1 MSKLSFPLAFALA
14 WTVAPAVAEYVGN
27 VGAANPAAF
36 GTPPGAV
43 RRPLLVGLGVEMG
56 ERIDTANEGNA
67 QIIFNDSST
76 LTVGR
81 NSSLAIDEF
90 VYQGGRG
97 SQGVRLAKGVMRFV
111 GGGVSHVSGAK
122 LKTPT
127 ADVGVRGGSVLARI
141 GGECGTLIVH
151 QVGVV
156 EVTGAGGSQTLT
168 RPGFGVCATAAG
180 VSEPFRVPAAAIVA
194 ITAEMASHHGQ
205 NGGARR
211 KHVDESA
218 GMLGDHAPP
227 DVQPSPGLEALAPV
241 WAGDAIVQSN
251 ANVNNQPSPTPSPPP
266 PPLRQ
271 RPN

>member
-1 MSKLSFPLAFALA
+1 
-14 WTVAPAVAEYVGN
+14 
-27 VGAANPAAF
+27 
-36 GTPPGAV
+36 
-43 RRPLLVGLGVEMG
+43 
-56 ERIDTANEGNA
+56 
-67 QIIFNDSST
+67 
-76 LTVGR
+76 
-81 NSSLAIDEF
+81 
-90 VYQGGRG
+90 
-97 SQGVRLAKGVMRFV
+97 MRFV
-111 GGGVSHVSGAK
+111 GGGVSHVSGAR

-168 RPGFGVCATAAG
+168 RPGFGVCATATS
-180 VSEPFRVPAAAIVA
+180 VSEPFRVPAATIVA
-194 ITAEMASHHGQ
+194 ITADMASHHGQ

-227 DVQPSPGLEALAPV
+227 DVQPTPGLEALAPV

-251 ANVNNQPSPTPSPPP
+251 ANVNNQPSPTPTPTPPP
-266 PPLRQ
+266 VRQ

>member
-1 MSKLSFPLAFALA
+1 MLKLSIPLAIALT
-14 WTVAPAVAEYVGN
+14 WTAAPAAAQNVGN

-36 GTPPGAV
+36 GTPPGAA
-43 RRPLLVGLGVEMG
+43 RRPLSVGLGVEMG
-56 ERIDTANEGNA
+56 ERIDTAKEGNA

-97 SQGVRLAKGVMRFV
+97 NQGVRLARGVMRFV
-111 GGGVSHVSGAK
+111 GGGVSHISGSR
-122 LKTPT
+122 LETPT
-127 ADVGVRGGSVLARI
+127 AHVGIRGGSVLAKI

-156 EVTGAGGSQTLT
+156 DVSGAGGSQTLT
-168 RPGFGVCATAAG
+168 RPGFGVCASANG
-180 VSEPFRVPAAAIVA
+180 VSEPFRVPGSTIAA

-205 NGGARR
+205 NGGAHRR
-211 KHVDESA
+211 HVDESA

-227 DVQPSPGLEALAPV
+227 DVQPTPGLEALAPE
-241 WAGDAIVQSN
+241 WAGNAIVQSG
-251 ANVNNQPSPTPSPPP
+251 ANVNNQPSPTPPSPPP
-266 PPLRQ
+266 RE